1 MKLGKIRNHL
11 AVIVVFILLTALLL
25 LTSMATQAQTSL
37 PTASQVASQIKVGW
51 NLGNTLEA
59 ICGEN
64 AWGQPNVTQALFDS
78 VKAAGFNAVRLPVA
92 WDCHADQSTMTIDP
106 AWMARVKEVVDY
118 AINNDMYVIINIH
131 WDGGWLENH
140 PLYAL
145 QNGVNV
151 KQRAYWTQIA
161 NYFKNYDE
169 HLLFAGTNEVGYGWN
184 EPTSEYIAVHQSYL
198 QTFVDAVRATG
209 GNNASR
215 TLVIQTLGT
224 NIWNGLKYFTMPTDT
239 IANRLMVE
247 VHNYDPWDYT
257 INGNGSCM
265 YWGTPYP
272 SQPACTWAQEPYFNN
287 MYALVKAK
295 WTDAGIPV
303 IVGEYIVGIRPGMD
317 LGSRQYYYKY
327 VNNAARI
334 NGIKTFY
341 WDTGDAAGLFNR
353 QTAAI
358 SDQDTL
364 NAVMQ
369 GVAVG
374 YPTMTPCV
382 NCFPTVVP
390 SSTPA
395 PTVTPC
401 PGCSFRLQYKVG
413 DTAGTTSQVN
423 PTFQIV
429 NNSSVSVPYTALS
442 IRYWYTTD
450 DGWAKRQDFQCDY
463 AAVDRN
469 NVYMNLGT
477 ISASTNPSAS
487 STADSYVVVKFGPG
501 AGSLAPGASSG
512 NIQIRISR
520 EDFSAFTQT
529 NDYSFD
535 PTKTTLADW
544 NRVTLYYNGTLVW
557 GIEPSG
563 GPTNTPTRTP
573 SGTQLPPSNT
583 PTRTSTPLTVVPT
596 NTPTRTPTNTL
607 PTVTPTNTSVVTN
620 TPTRTPTRTATG
632 PTPTRTRTRTP
643 TRTPT
648 AGTVVPSNTPTRT
661 PTGTPATIVPTS
673 TPTRTATT
681 GPTATPTPTTGGACS
696 PVSSTI
702 TAPFTYDGAG
712 AFCWQSSNLG
722 GYINSWNLNS
732 LTVNGVNFTN
742 VYVASGSY
750 PAQIG
755 GYWYVSYNSTVAW
768 GHFEAN

>member
-1 MKLGKIRNHL
+1 MKYKRLIYL
-11 AVIVVFILLTALLL
+11 LVIVVLLVAALPLA
-25 LTSMATQAQTSL
+25 SKSVQAQTTL
-37 PTASQVASQIKVGW
+37 QTASQVASQIKVGW

-64 AWGQPNVTQALFDS
+64 AWGEPNATQQLFDS
-78 VKAAGFNAVRLPVA
+78 VKAAGFNAVRIPVA
-92 WDCHADQSTMTIDP
+92 WDCHADQSTLTIDP

-118 AINNDMYVIINIH
+118 GINDGMYVIINIH

-140 PLYAL
+140 PLYA
-145 QNGVNV
+145 QQDAVNV

-161 NYFKNYDE
+161 NTFKNYDE

-184 EPTSEYIAVHQSYL
+184 EPTAEYINVQQSYL

-209 GNNASR
+209 GNNATR
-215 TLVIQTLGT
+215 TLVVQTLGT

-239 IANRLMVE
+239 VANRLMVE
-247 VHNYDPWDYT
+247 VHNYDPYDYT
-257 INGNGSCM
+257 INGNGSCL
-265 YWGTPYP
+265 YWGVPYP
-272 SQPACTWAQEPYFNN
+272 VQPACTWAQEAYFDN
-287 MYALVKAK
+287 MYAQVKAK
-295 WTDAGIPV
+295 WVDAGIPV
-303 IVGEYIVGIRPGMD
+303 IVGEYIVGIRSGMD
-317 LGSRQYYYKY
+317 MASRQYYYKY
-327 VNNAARI
+327 VNNSARI

-341 WDTGDAAGLFNR
+341 WDTGDAAGLFDR
-353 QTAAI
+353 KTAAI
-358 SDQDTL
+358 TDQGAL

-382 NCFPTVVP
+382 NCGIPTLAP
-390 SSTPA
+390 TTTPA
-395 PTVTPC
+395 PTATPC

-413 DTAGTTSQVN
+413 DTAATTSQIN
-423 PTFQIV
+423 PTFQII

-477 ISASTNPSAS
+477 ISAHTNPSIS
-487 STADSYVVVKFGPG
+487 GTADSYVAVKFGPG

-535 PTKTTLADW
+535 ATKTALADW
-544 NRVTLYYNGTLVW
+544 NRVTLYYNGVLVW

-563 GPTNTPTRTP
+563 GPALTPTRSATPSLTPVRTNTPTPTA
-573 SGTQLPPSNT
+573 SVTTLT
-583 PTRTSTPLTVVPT
+583 PTRTFTSLPITF
-596 NTPTRTPTNTL
+596 TPTRTI
-607 PTVTPTNTSVVTN
+607 
-620 TPTRTPTRTATG
+620 TAG
-632 PTPTRTRTRTP
+632 PTFTRTRTP
-643 TRTPT
+643 TSGPSLTPT
-648 AGTVVPSNTPTRT
+648 KTLTRT
-661 PTGTPATIVPTS
+661 PTQTVGATLTRTTTPTS
-673 TPTRTATT
+673 GASPTITPTV
-681 GPTATPTPTTGGACS
+681 GGVCS
-696 PVSSTI
+696 PVTSTI
-702 TAPFTYDGAG
+702 TAPFSYNGAG
-712 AFCWQSSNLG
+712 TLCWQSNDLG
-722 GYINSWNLNS
+722 SYINSWNLTS
-732 LTVNGVNFTN
+732 LTINGVNATN
-742 VYVASGSY
+742 LYVASGSY

-755 GYWYVSYNSTVAW
+755 GSWYVSYNSSVAW
-768 GHFEAN
+768 GHFEANK